1 MISVLTGMYPQTSGN
16 AWINGLQIGTSS
28 TNKFIGVC
36 PQFDLLWPDLTV
48 EEHLKFYS
56 ILKMVKSEFIE
67 QEINSLLKD
76 VDLEEWR
83 STPSS
88 ELSGGMQRRLSLA
101 ISLVGNPKV
110 VFLDEPSSGL
120 DPSHR
125 RQMWNILLSNLS
137 INLECKKRTSILL
150 TTHLMEEA

>member
-67 QEINSLLKD
+67 QEISSLLKD
-76 VDLEEWR
+76 VDLEEWKT
-83 STPSS
+83 TPSS
-88 ELSGGMQRRLSLA
+88 KLSGGMQRRLSLA

-125 RQMWNILLSNLS
+125 RQMWNILLSNF
-137 INLECKKRTSILL
+137 IEKFR
-150 TTHLMEEA
+150 M